1 MSELEKQDFLTL
13 YKDHLEL
20 KRAMRSLERD
30 VRFFKVMSVET
41 FVLTVAA
48 VLGLTLVLTGVK

>member
-48 VLGLTLVLTGVK
+48 VLGLVMRCVIK

>member
-13 YKDHLEL
+13 YKDHLDL
-20 KRAMRSLERD
+20 KKAMRSLERD

>member
-13 YKDHLEL
+13 YKDL
-20 KRAMRSLERD
+20 KKAMRSLERD

-48 VLGLTLVLTGVK
+48 VLGLALHCVIK

>member
-13 YKDHLEL
+13 YKDHLDL
-20 KRAMRSLERD
+20 KKVMLSLERD

-48 VLGLTLVLTGVK
+48 VLGLVLHCVIK

>member
-13 YKDHLEL
+13 YKDHLDL
-20 KRAMRSLERD
+20 KKAMRSLERD
-30 VRFFKVMSVET
+30 VRFFKVVSVET

-48 VLGLTLVLTGVK
+48 VLGLALHCVIK

>member
-13 YKDHLEL
+13 YKDHLDL
-20 KRAMRSLERD
+20 KKAMRSLERD

-41 FVLTVAA
+41 FVLTVAE

>member
-1 MSELEKQDFLTL
+1 MNELEKQDFLTL
-13 YKDHLEL
+13 YKDHLDL
-20 KRAMRSLERD
+20 KKVMLSLERD

-48 VLGLTLVLTGVK
+48 VLGLVLHCVIK

>member
-13 YKDHLEL
+13 YKDHLDL
-20 KRAMRSLERD
+20 KKAMRSLERD

-48 VLGLTLVLTGVK
+48 VLGLVLHCVIK

>member
-13 YKDHLEL
+13 YKDHLDL
-20 KRAMRSLERD
+20 KKAMRSLERD

-48 VLGLTLVLTGVK
+48 VLGLALHCVIK

>member
-48 VLGLTLVLTGVK
+48 VLGLVLHCVIK